1 MLYSVT
7 ATNHEGIHGSVSL
20 SSEKSVPTAHP
31 LTKEEGFNPEELMAT
46 AWATCLNATIQAL
59 LESQKQERQSRVE
72 VTCELHREAR
82 IGTGYFFQVNA
93 KASIEGL
100 TTDQSETIV
109 QQAHQRCPISKLISQ
124 SQTIS
129 LQTVEWDT

>member
-7 ATNHEGIHGSVSL
+7 ATNHDGIHGSVSL
-20 SSEKSVPTAHP
+20 SSEKSVQTAHP

-59 LESQKQERQSRVE
+59 LESQKQGRQSRVE
-72 VTCELHREAR
+72 VTCELHRESTL
-82 IGTGYFFQVNA
+82 GKGYYFQVNA
-93 KASIEGL
+93 KASIEGFSL
-100 TTDQSETIV
+100 EEAESLV